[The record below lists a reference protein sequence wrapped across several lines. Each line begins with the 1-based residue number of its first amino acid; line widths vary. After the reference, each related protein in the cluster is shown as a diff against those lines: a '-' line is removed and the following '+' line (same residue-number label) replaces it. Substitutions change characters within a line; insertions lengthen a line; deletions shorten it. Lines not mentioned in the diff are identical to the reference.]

1 MLSSTR
7 QQHRYSGLLALLAV
21 VSATPAFAKDANF
34 EGLTLPG
41 ASGAT
46 RGVVSGYTG
55 GSYSLSSIANR
66 DRHNNECFGYGDR
79 SPDHILKLDQDF
91 AQLKLKV
98 NSGRKGTTLLVK
110 GPDND
115 TIRCGGETES
125 RRDAQIIDSDWKS
138 GTYQIWVGAVESGQR
153 LDYTL
158 LVREQQ

>member
-1 MLSSTR
+1 MLRHTGQYQS
-7 QQHRYSGLLALLAV
+7 SGLLALLAV
-21 VSATPAFAKDANF
+21 FSAVPAFANDANF

-41 ASGAT
+41 TSGAT
-46 RGVVSGYTG
+46 RGVVSGYTA
-55 GSYSLSSIANR
+55 GSYPLSSIANS

-79 SPDHILKLDQDF
+79 NPDHILKLDRDF

-98 NSGRKGTTLLVK
+98 NSGRKGTTLLIK
-110 GPDND
+110 GPDDD
-115 TIRCGGETES
+115 TIRCGGETEP

-138 GTYQIWVGAVESGQR
+138 GTYQIWVGAVESGKR